1 MARGRWTFLLWPL
14 VRGPMDVQV
23 GEGHVRLRYGALGS
37 FDVPVSSVDRLSS
50 MRWPAWAGIG
60 VRIAMKMVAFVG
72 RSGPTALLEMSEPV
86 RVRAPLPW
94 RTERLA
100 VGVED
105 VDGFLR
111 AVAMER
117 ARADLTT

>member
-14 VRGPMDVQV
+14 VRGQMDAQV
-23 GEGHVRLRYGALGS
+23 GQGRVRLRYGALGS
-37 FDVPVSSVDRLSS
+37 FDVPVASVDRLSS
-50 MRWPAWAGIG
+50 MRWPVWAGIG

-72 RSGPTALLEMSEPV
+72 RSGPAALLEMSEPV

-117 ARADLTT
+117 ARVDLTT